1 MELIDLCQP
10 TQITFKNED
19 FNLEEDLNNGQIY
32 LIRNKIN
39 NKCYVGQATCFTGTN
54 NNRWGT
60 TGRWK
65 SHLREAIKSNQDH
78 CILLNN
84 AIRKYG

>member
-10 TQITFKNED
+10 AQITFKNED

-54 NNRWGT
+54 NN
-60 TGRWK
+60 K
-65 SHLREAIKSNQDH
+65 
-78 CILLNN
+78 
-84 AIRKYG
+84 